1 MADLAASDAKT
12 PRPVVLA
19 VDDMKANL
27 AIVVAMLE
35 DLEIEVR
42 CAESGEAALR
52 AAVESPQPDLILLDV
67 MMPGMDGHAV
77 LARLRADP
85 ATSQIP
91 VIFVTALNSP
101 NDEQSGLLE
110 GAVDY
115 ITKPLTASTLRAR
128 VKNHLELKWAR
139 DRLARHNANLEVEV
153 QRRLLENQDLAARL
167 QLTLSASS
175 LGIWEYH
182 HDDDR
187 LELNPDL
194 CRMLGLER
202 TPGSLAAALPLIHP
216 EDSKLVLAAIR
227 KPPPPGG
234 TAQIREFR
242 LRHADGRWLWVES
255 RGQALYRDAEGA
267 PLVSAGTIADIT
279 RRKEIEIERQLTS
292 VVFTGINDGICIA
305 DPASRILSVNEA
317 FCRITGYSAEE
328 AIGQTTAI
336 LRSGKHG
343 PAFYRSLW
351 QSLEQSGGWQ
361 GEITN
366 RRKNG
371 ELYSAWLSVSAIRD
385 PQGRVTHYVGLISD
399 ISERLQAAERIQY
412 LSSFDPLTD
421 LPNRALLT
429 DRLAQALHNASRM
442 ARQTA
447 ILLLDLDRFRVINE
461 SFGALF
467 GDALLQEVAQRLK
480 TLVRDGDT
488 VGRRSGAEF
497 GFVMVNLEHERDIIA
512 LAQRLLDAL
521 SLPFSINAQSV
532 SLNAC
537 IGISLSPRD
546 GGSADELMKTADV
559 ALSRAKHAGSNVFR
573 FYSPEMDADAARRLA
588 LESALRCALDNN
600 ELAVYYQPQVS
611 LDSGRLIGMEAL
623 LRWHSPQ
630 FGTVSPAEFIPLA
643 EDNGLIVTIGEWVLK
658 TACRQARRWL
668 DLGIGSPLRLA
679 VNLSARQF
687 RQANLTRMVGHA
699 LTDSGLPAAALELE
713 ITESAFIDDVDQAIA
728 MCHALKRL
736 GVKLSLDDF
745 GTGYSSLSYVSRFP
759 FDKIKLDQS
768 FVCDIIENPV
778 NAAIATAA
786 IVMARSLNLA
796 ILAEGVETE
805 AQARFLRGRRCD
817 AIQGYLFAPA
827 LPVNEFEQL
836 LTGRQTLPIADL
848 PSVGENTLLIV
859 DDEPNILAAL
869 SRLLRREGFHI
880 LTAETPSAAFEHL
893 AKHPVQ
899 VVLSDQRMPEM
910 SGSEFL
916 SRVRQLYPD
925 TVRIVLSGY
934 TDLDSVTSAIN
945 QGAIY
950 KFLTKPWDDDA
961 LREEIRDAFRLVKER
976 RQHFA
981 TGHPT

>member
-1 MADLAASDAKT
+1 MADAAASYDKV
-12 PRPVVLA
+12 RPVVLA
-19 VDDMKANL
+19 VDDMAANL
-27 AIVVAMLE
+27 AVISAMLE
-35 DLEIEVR
+35 GMEIDIR
-42 CAESGEAALR
+42 LAESGPAALS
-52 AAVESPQPDLILLDV
+52 AAVETPQPDLILLDV

-85 ATSQIP
+85 ATRQIP

-101 NDEQSGLLE
+101 TEEQSGLLE

-128 VKNHLELKWAR
+128 VKNQLELKLAR
-139 DRLARHNANLEVEV
+139 DRLARHNADLEIEV
-153 QRRLLENQDLAARL
+153 QRRLRENENLAARL
-167 QLTLSASS
+167 QLTLTASG
-175 LGIWEYH
+175 LGTWEFH
-182 HDDDR
+182 HEDER
-187 LELNPDL
+187 VCWNPDL
-194 CRMLGLER
+194 CRMLGLSRSPATLSEM
-202 TPGSLAAALPLIHP
+202 LPHVHP
-216 EDSKLVLAAIR
+216 EDQALVASAIR
-227 KPPPPGG
+227 NPPPPGVLE
-234 TAQIREFR
+234 AQVQEFR
-242 LRHADGRWLWVES
+242 LRHADGHWLWVEG
-255 RGQALYRDAEGA
+255 RGQALYRNSAGLA
-267 PLVSAGTIADIT
+267 LISAGTITDIT
-279 RRKEIEIERQLTS
+279 RRKEVEIERQLTS

-305 DPASRILSVNEA
+305 DPSSRILSVNAA
-317 FCRITGYSAEE
+317 FSRITGYEAEE
-328 AIGQTTAI
+328 AVGQTTAL
-336 LRSGKHG
+336 LRSGQHG
-343 PAFYRSLW
+343 PTFYRGMW
-351 QSLEQSGGWQ
+351 QQLDQHGFWQ
-361 GEITN
+361 GEVTN

-371 ELYSAWLSVSAIRD
+371 ELYSAWLSISAVRN
-385 PQGRVTHYVGLISD
+385 PQGLLTHYVGLLSD

-442 ARQTA
+442 ERQTA
-447 ILLLDLDRFRVINE
+447 ILLLDLDRFRIINE
-461 SFGALF
+461 SFGTFF

-480 TLVRDGDT
+480 AQVRDGDT

-497 GFVMVNLEHERDIIA
+497 GFVMVNLEHERDAIA

-521 SLPFSINAQSV
+521 CQPFSINGQSV

-546 GGSADELMKTADV
+546 GSSTDELMKTADI
-559 ALSRAKHAGSNVFR
+559 ALSRAKHTGSNIFR

-588 LESALRCALDNN
+588 LESALRNALQNE
-600 ELAVYYQPQVS
+600 ELAVFYQPQVS

-643 EDNGLIVTIGEWVLK
+643 EDNGLIVMIGEWVLK

-668 DLGIGSPLRLA
+668 DLGIAPPLRLA

-687 RQANLTRMVGHA
+687 RQANLTRMVRNA
-699 LTDSGLPAAALELE
+699 LTESGLAASALELE

-728 MCHALKRL
+728 MCHDLKEL

-745 GTGYSSLSYVSRFP
+745 GTGYSSLSYISRFP
-759 FDKIKLDQS
+759 FDKIKLDRS
-768 FVCDIIENPV
+768 FVYDIIENPV

-817 AIQGYLFAPA
+817 AIQGYLFSPA
-827 LPVNEFEQL
+827 LAASDFEQL
-836 LTGRQTLPIADL
+836 LAGRRTLPIADL
-848 PSVGENTLLIV
+848 PSEGLNTLLIV
-859 DDEPNILAAL
+859 DDEPNILTAL

-880 LTAETPSAAFEHL
+880 LTAETPSAAFEQL
-893 AKHPVQ
+893 AKHRVQ

-961 LREEIRDAFRLVKER
+961 LREEIREAFRLIKEK
-976 RQHFA
+976 RQFHPEA
-981 TGHPT
+981 TA